1 MEKVQKEANKMYDS
15 VLSSGS
21 ADGRAGLDKT
31 KRNLMNEL
39 EDRLIVALISSYRL

>member
-15 VLSSGS
+15 VLSS

>member
-15 VLSSGS
+15 VLNCEV
-21 ADGRAGLDKT
+21 GRAGLDKT